1 MTDLETTIALTS
13 FVQSLRDDPFYS
25 SAIDRGQALSAED
38 KYAWLMAKQELA
50 GAIRLLE
57 VLNPGCSARA
67 GIVVPAIFEMKS

>member
-1 MTDLETTIALTS
+1 MTDQETSEALGS
-13 FVQSLRDDPFYS
+13 FVLSLRNDPFYA
-25 SAIDRGQALSAED
+25 SAIDRGGVLTAED
-38 KYAWLMAKQELA
+38 KYAWLLAKTELA